1 MSAFWFA
8 GAVFTLALLED
19 ELKWWQCALI
29 VATWPIH
36 LGYWVKEKTK

>member
-8 GAVFTLALLED
+8 GAIFTLVLLED

-29 VATWPIH
+29 AVTWPMH